1 MKGIKIAA
9 TIENKVRP
17 CIVGNHTKA
26 LFHCWSH
33 KPDTTVGI
41 VEYSNGTV
49 HETYPSE
56 IRFVD
61 NWVDEFHEHL

>member
-1 MKGIKIAA
+1 MA
-9 TIENKVRP
+9 TLTTTITVENKVRP
-17 CIVGNHTKA
+17 CIVGKQRA

-56 IRFVD
+56 IHFVD

>member
-1 MKGIKIAA
+1 MAA
-9 TIENKVRP
+9 IEITARIENKVRP
-17 CIVGNHTKA
+17 CFVGKQRA

-41 VEYSNGTV
+41 VEYKNGTV
-49 HETYPSE
+49 HEAYPSE

-61 NWVDEFHEHL
+61 DWVDFFHDHV

>member
-1 MKGIKIAA
+1 MSTLDA
-9 TIENKVRP
+9 TVRIENRVRP
-17 CIVGNHTKA
+17 CIVGKQRA
-26 LFHCWSH
+26 LFHCWSQKH
-33 KPDTTVGI
+33 EMTVGI

-61 NWVDEFHEHL
+61 NWVDAFHECL